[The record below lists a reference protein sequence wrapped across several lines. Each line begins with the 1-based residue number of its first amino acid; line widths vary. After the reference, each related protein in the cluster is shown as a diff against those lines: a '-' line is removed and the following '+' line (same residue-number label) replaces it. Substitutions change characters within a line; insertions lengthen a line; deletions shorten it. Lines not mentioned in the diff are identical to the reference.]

1 MYLNQ
6 FKKLKLAF
14 YYNQKAYKACME
26 ESDYF
31 KARMLYEKALALN
44 PNDYV
49 ALFNLDIVKV
59 VT

>member
-1 MYLNQ
+1 MILNQ
-6 FKKLKLAF
+6 LIKLRLAS

-31 KARMLYEKALALN
+31 KARMLYEKALEFN
-44 PNDYV
+44 PNDDV

-59 VT
+59 VS